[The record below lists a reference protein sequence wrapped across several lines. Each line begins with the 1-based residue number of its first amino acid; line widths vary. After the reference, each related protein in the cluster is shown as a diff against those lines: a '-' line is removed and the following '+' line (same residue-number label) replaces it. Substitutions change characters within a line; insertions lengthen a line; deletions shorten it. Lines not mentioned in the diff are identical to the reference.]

1 MEFFGHNFGTR
12 NAMESRLR
20 ALVPD
25 VRNIHDHPLLK
36 RSKILSLPPHTKLD
50 TIKHFAMALGE
61 IGDCR

>member
-1 MEFFGHNFGTR
+1 
-12 NAMESRLR
+12 MESRLR